1 MFADQYPRFLDLS
14 EDPSS
19 GADVARERERQRHRF
34 NERYE
39 ALIASNRDILDGA
52 RVVDLACHDGRY
64 AFAALQTGAAH
75 ATGVEARQSLLDR
88 AAGAFEHY
96 GQDPATYRFVQGD
109 LFEVLA
115 RQELQADVVFS
126 FGFLYHTYRHTEFF
140 YRLHQMA
147 PKHLVMDTMV
157 TLDDKPTLKLILE
170 QDTEDNRSAAQDPW
184 SVGRVLV
191 LRPSLPSLELL
202 LASYG
207 FEIESLHDW
216 KGQLEGKPVQPGVS
230 GYATGKRVTVR
241 CRFDKRVRPGA
252 RRRVTVPRVEV
263 AHEVTAVPTVQPA
276 AVAVDGWR
284 GRVNRTLAAA
294 TGYELRRTPRH

>member
-14 EDPSS
+14 EDPDS
-19 GADVARERERQRHRF
+19 GADVAKERERQRNRF

-39 ALIASNRDILDGA
+39 AMIASNRDILEGA

-88 AAGAFEHY
+88 ARGAFEHY
-96 GQDPATYRFVQGD
+96 GQDPSTYRFVQGD

-115 RQELQADVVFS
+115 RRELDADVVFS

-140 YRLHQMA
+140 YRLHRMA
-147 PKHLVMDTMV
+147 PKHLVLDTMV
-157 TLDDKPTLKLILE
+157 TLDEKPTLKLILE
-170 QDTEDNRSAAQDPW
+170 QDTADNRSAAQDPW

-207 FEIESLHDW
+207 FEVEDLHDW
-216 KGQLEGKPVQPGVS
+216 PSQLAGRTDVPGVR
-230 GYATGKRVTVR
+230 GYATGKRVTAR
-241 CRFDKRVRPGA
+241 CRFNKRLRPGN
-252 RRRVTVPRVEV
+252 RPRLSL
-263 AHEVTAVPTVQPA
+263 PTVTPQHVAAPA
-276 AVAVDGWR
+276 PAEGWK

-294 TGYELRRTPRH
+294 TGYELHRTRS